1 MKSLVDG
8 APRRLPKEIGQVN
21 LSQHKNCYD
30 FCMYVRP
37 LQLLAIV
44 CVARVCL
51 AQAPVPSNTY
61 TIHAQKERRAGFS
74 LVPTVALPSTMLVAT
89 PDNAL
94 LVLIPQTE
102 GEWALKRLSEW
113 DTSHP
118 QEQTLTIKG
127 NPHSNKDV
135 SVATDM
141 ILDPHGAYLLLRI
154 DSRLGAIDSPN
165 RIREAVVNVI
175 DLHSF
180 TIISRRITT
189 DPLLASS
196 QWRFSKD
203 DQLISKGIATRSSA
217 KTPSVNT
224 VTDAYDAAALT
235 LPDLAP
241 TTSCHYD
248 QVIELRADSSGWTK
262 PTVKNVGDGC
272 AALLRSAA
280 VSSLEDLPGHDE
292 EMPKDLSKLAA
303 PDCLIQSVNREK
315 TLAVLE
321 CRTGHSY
328 MDGEIVTTRSRGIT
342 VLSIQDGKPVFS
354 LPLPHNWKPIPGVV
368 AFANGKNNLIL
379 LRDGVKLKT
388 YPLK

>member
-1 MKSLVDG
+1 
-8 APRRLPKEIGQVN
+8 
-21 LSQHKNCYD
+21 
-30 FCMYVRP
+30 MYVRP
-37 LQLLAIV
+37 LQLLAIL
-44 CVARVCL
+44 CLAGGCL
-51 AQAPVPSNTY
+51 AQSPEPSNTY
-61 TIHAQKERRAGFS
+61 TLHAQKERRAGFS

-89 PDNAL
+89 PDSAL

-102 GEWALKRLSEW
+102 GEWALKRLSGW
-113 DTSHP
+113 DTNHP

-127 NPHSNKDV
+127 NSSSNKDV

-141 ILDPHGAYLLLRI
+141 LLDPRGAYLLLRI

-180 TIISRRITT
+180 TIISRRVTT
-189 DPLLASS
+189 DPLFASS
-196 QWRFSKD
+196 QWQFSRD
-203 DQLISKGIATRSSA
+203 DQLISKGIAKRLST
-217 KTPSVNT
+217 KTASLNI
-224 VTDAYDAAALT
+224 VTDAYNAAALT

-241 TTSCHYD
+241 TTSCHFD
-248 QVIELRADSSGWTK
+248 QVIELHADSSGWTK
-262 PTVKNVGDGC
+262 PAVKNAGDGC
-272 AALLRSAA
+272 AALLKSAG

-292 EMPKDLSKLAA
+292 EIPKDLSKILP
-303 PDCLIQSVNREK
+303 PDCLIQNVNREK

-342 VLSIQDGKPVFS
+342 VLSIPDGKAVFS
-354 LPLPHNWKPIPGVV
+354 LPLPHNWKPIPGLV
-368 AFANGKNNLIL
+368 AIANGQNNLIL
-379 LRDGVKLKT
+379 LRDGVRLEV